1 MSTGISIPTLDLIII
16 VAYLVGILA
25 VGIWVVRRQ
34 KMTSNSYFLAGRS
47 LNWAFVG
54 AALFASN
61 ISTIHLVGLAAAGY
75 RDGIVQGNFEWMAAF
90 LLIILGL
97 VFAPFYFKNKIST
110 LPEFLERRYS
120 GASRSF
126 LAFLA
131 IIGAL
136 FMHIGIS
143 LYAGAVVFENFFG
156 IDKWYS
162 IIIISVITS
171 IYTVLGGLK
180 SVVVTETIQTVIL
193 IVGASVMAIIA
204 IFALPDKGI
213 TTMAELK
220 EALRPDQL
228 VLLRSAESSPN
239 LPWYSILLGYP
250 VIGLWYW
257 CADQTIVQ
265 RVLGARSLRD
275 AQIGPIF
282 AGFIKILPVFI
293 MVIPGILAYALFSD
307 IIGDNA
313 NDALPVL
320 ITQLLPTGLKGLLS
334 AALMAALM
342 STIAAA
348 LNSSA
353 TLVSVDIVQRARP
366 KTTDSQQVR
375 IGRWT
380 AIIVM
385 LLAIAWSPMIERF
398 RSIFDAINTILS
410 VLAPPIAVVF
420 IWGVFWKRGTKQAS
434 LATIISG
441 FVLGA
446 LVFLIDFPA
455 FEGIF
460 GEGVKPITDNL
471 GIPYMMQ
478 GWWLFVLLSTLYVIV
493 SLLTPRPDP
502 EKIKDLVF
510 DKPLHFLTKGK
521 ITGWSDPRILSAI
534 LFVVMIILYA
544 LFS

>member
-1 MSTGISIPTLDLIII
+1 
-16 VAYLVGILA
+16 
-25 VGIWVVRRQ
+25 
-34 KMTSNSYFLAGRS
+34 
-47 LNWAFVG
+47 
-54 AALFASN
+54 
-61 ISTIHLVGLAAAGY
+61 
-75 RDGIVQGNFEWMAAF
+75 
-90 LLIILGL
+90 
-97 VFAPFYFKNKIST
+97 
-110 LPEFLERRYS
+110 RYS

-126 LAFLA
+126 LAFLS

-143 LYAGAVVFENFFG
+143 LYAGAVVFETFFG

-162 IIIISVITS
+162 IVLISLITS
-171 IYTVLGGLK
+171 IYTVIGGLK
-180 SVVVTETIQTVIL
+180 SVVITETIQTIIL
-193 IVGASVMAIIA
+193 ILGSSIMAVIA

-213 TTMAELK
+213 HTLAQLK

-228 VLLRSAESSPN
+228 VLLRSAESNPS
-239 LPWYSILLGYP
+239 LPWYSIILGYP

-265 RVLGARSLRD
+265 RVLGAKSLRD

-307 IIGDNA
+307 VIGDNA
-313 NDALPVL
+313 NEALPVL
-320 ITQLLPTGLKGLLS
+320 ITKLLPTGLKGLMS

-353 TLVSVDIVQRARP
+353 TLVSVDIVKRIRP
-366 KTTDSQQVR
+366 KTTDRQQVK
-375 IGRWT
+375 IGRWAAVT
-380 AIIVM
+380 VM

-420 IWGVFWKRGTKQAS
+420 IWGVFWKRGTKEAS
-434 LATIISG
+434 LVTIITG
-441 FVLGA
+441 FIVGA
-446 LVFLIDFPA
+446 LVFMIDFPA
-455 FEGIF
+455 FQGIF

-478 GWWLFVLLSTLYVIV
+478 GWWLFVFLSLLYVVV
-493 SLLTPRPDP
+493 SFSTPKPDP
-502 EKIKDLVF
+502 EKIKGLVF
-510 DKPLHFLTKGK
+510 DKPFHFLTKGK
-521 ITGWSDPRILSAI
+521 ITGWSDPRILSGI
-534 LFVVMIILYA
+534 LVVIMIILYSI
-544 LFS
+544 FS

>member
-1 MSTGISIPTLDLIII
+1 MNGGIAIPFLDLVII
-16 VAYLVGILA
+16 VLYLIGILA

-47 LNWAFVG
+47 LNWAVVG

-75 RDGIVQGNFEWMAAF
+75 RDGMVQGNFEWMAAF
-90 LLIILGL
+90 LLIVLGL
-97 VFAPFYFKNKIST
+97 IFAPFYFKNKIST

-131 IIGAL
+131 LVGAL

-156 IDKWYS
+156 IDKWFS
-162 IIIISVITS
+162 IILISVITS
-171 IYTVLGGLK
+171 VYTVLGGLK

-193 IVGASVMAIIA
+193 ILGASVMAIIA

-213 TTMAELK
+213 TTFAELK

-239 LPWYSILLGYP
+239 LPWYSIILGYP

-293 MVIPGILAYALFSD
+293 MVVPGILAYALFKD

-313 NDALPVL
+313 NEALPVL

-334 AALMAALM
+334 AALLAALM

-353 TLVSVDIVQRARP
+353 TLVSVDIVKRARP
-366 KTTDSQQVR
+366 NTSDDQLVR

-380 AIIVM
+380 AVVVM

-434 LATIISG
+434 LITIVTG
-441 FVLGA
+441 FIIGT
-446 LVFLIDFPA
+446 LVFMVDFPA

-478 GWWLFVLLSTLYVIV
+478 GWWLFVILSFLFVVV
-493 SLLTPRPDP
+493 SWLTPKPDP
-502 EKIKDLVF
+502 EKIKGLVF

-521 ITGWSDPRILSAI
+521 IEGWSDPRILSLI
-534 LFVVMIILYA
+534 LVIVMVILYS

>member
-1 MSTGISIPTLDLIII
+1 MSNLKIPTLDFIIII
-16 VAYLVGILA
+16 VYLIGILV
-25 VGIWVVRRQ
+25 VGIWVVRKQ
-34 KMTSNSYFLAGRS
+34 KMTTSSYFLAGRS

-75 RDGIVQGNFEWMAAF
+75 RDGMVQGNFEWMASF
-90 LLIILGL
+90 LLVLLGL

-110 LPEFLERRYS
+110 LPEFLEKRYG
-120 GASRSF
+120 GASRSL

-143 LYAGAVVFENFFG
+143 LYAGAVVFETFFG
-156 IDKWYS
+156 IDKWFS

-180 SVVVTETIQTVIL
+180 SVVITETIQTVIL
-193 IVGASVMAIIA
+193 ILGAGIMAVIA
-204 IFALPDKGI
+204 VFALPDRGI
-213 TTMAELK
+213 NSLAELK
-220 EALRPDQL
+220 EVLRPDQL

-239 LPWYSILLGYP
+239 LPWYSIILGYP
-250 VIGLWYW
+250 VIGIWYW

-265 RVLGARSLRD
+265 RVLGAKSQRD

-313 NDALPVL
+313 NNTLPVL
-320 ITQLLPTGLKGLLS
+320 ITELLPTGLKGLLS
-334 AALMAALM
+334 AALLAALM

-353 TLVSVDIVQRARP
+353 TLVSVDIVKRIRP

-375 IGRWT
+375 IGRYT
-380 AIIVM
+380 AIAVM
-385 LLAIAWSPMIERF
+385 ILAIAWSPMIERF
-398 RSIFDAINTILS
+398 RSIFDAINTILA

-420 IWGVFWKRGTKQAS
+420 LFGVFSKRGTKEAS
-434 LATIISG
+434 FITIVTG
-441 FVLGA
+441 FILGA
-446 LVFLIDFPA
+446 IAFTIDFPA
-455 FEGIF
+455 FGD
-460 GEGVKPITDNL
+460 VKIITENW

-478 GWWLFVLLSTLYVIV
+478 GWWLFVILTVVYFTVSYV
-493 SLLTPRPDP
+493 TPKPRPDQL
-502 EKIKDLVF
+502 ENLTL
-510 DKPLHFLTKGK
+510 DKPWSFLTQGK
-521 ITGWSDPRILSAI
+521 ITGISDPRVLSGILI
-534 LFVVMIILYA
+534 VIMIILYSI
-544 LFS
+544 FS

>member
-1 MSTGISIPTLDLIII
+1 MSKINIPLADLIII
-16 VAYLVGILA
+16 IVYLVGILG
-25 VGIWVVRRQ
+25 VGIWVVRKQ
-34 KMTSNSYFLAGRS
+34 KMTSNAYFLAGRS
-47 LNWAFVG
+47 LNWVFIG

-75 RDGIVQGNFEWMAAF
+75 RDGMVQGNFEWMATF
-90 LLIILGL
+90 LLILLGL
-97 VFAPFYFKNKIST
+97 VFAPFYFRNKIST

-156 IDKWYS
+156 INKWYS
-162 IIIISVITS
+162 IIIISMITS

-193 IVGASVMAIIA
+193 ILGAGIMAVIA

-213 TTMAELK
+213 HSMADLK

-239 LPWYSILLGYP
+239 LPWYSIILGYP

-265 RVLGARSLRD
+265 RVLGARSERD
-275 AQIGPIF
+275 AMLGPIF

-293 MVIPGILAYALFSD
+293 MVIPGILAYALFKD

-313 NDALPVL
+313 NEALPVL
-320 ITQLLPTGLKGLLS
+320 ITQLLPTGLKGVLS
-334 AALMAALM
+334 AALLAALM

-353 TLVSVDIVQRARP
+353 TLVSVDIVKRIRP
-366 KTTDSQQVR
+366 KTTDSQQVT

-380 AIIVM
+380 AVIVM
-385 LLAIAWSPMIERF
+385 LLAIAWSPMIEQF
-398 RSIFDAINTILS
+398 RSIFDAINVILS

-420 IWGVFWKRGTKQAS
+420 LWGVFSKRGTKEAS
-434 LATIISG
+434 LVTIITG
-441 FVLGA
+441 FFLGA
-446 LVFLIDFPA
+446 TVFLVDFPA
-455 FEGIF
+455 FPGVF
-460 GEGVKPITDNL
+460 GEGVKPITDTL

-478 GWWLFVLLSTLYVIV
+478 GWWLFVILTILYFIV
-493 SLLTPRPDP
+493 SYLTPRPDP
-502 EKIKDLVF
+502 EKIKGLVL
-510 DKPLHFLTKGK
+510 DRPLSFLF
-521 ITGWSDPRILSAI
+521 TGRIERVSDPRVLSGILI
-534 LFVVMIILYA
+534 IIMIILY
-544 LFS
+544 LIFS

>member
-1 MSTGISIPTLDLIII
+1 MNGGISIPILDLAIII
-16 VAYLVGILA
+16 VYLLGILT
-25 VGIWVVRRQ
+25 VGIWVVRKQ

-75 RDGIVQGNFEWMAAF
+75 RDGMVQGNFEWMAAF
-90 LLIILGL
+90 LLIVLGL

-120 GASRSF
+120 GASRTF

-143 LYAGAVVFENFFG
+143 LYAGAVVFETFFG
-156 IDKWYS
+156 IDKWVS

-171 IYTVLGGLK
+171 IYTVMGGLK
-180 SVVVTETIQTVIL
+180 AVVITETIQTVIL
-193 IVGASVMAIIA
+193 ILGAGIMAVIA
-204 IFALPDKGI
+204 VLALPDKGI
-213 TTMAELK
+213 NSYAELK
-220 EALRPDQL
+220 EVLRPDQM
-228 VLLRSAESSPN
+228 VLLRSAESNPS
-239 LPWYSILLGYP
+239 LPWYSIILGYP

-293 MVIPGILAYALFSD
+293 MVVPGILAYALFSD

-313 NDALPVL
+313 NEALPVL

-353 TLVSVDIVQRARP
+353 TLVSVDIVKRIRP
-366 KTTDSQQVR
+366 KTTDRQQVN

-380 AIIVM
+380 AVAVM

-434 LATIISG
+434 LITIITG
-441 FVLGA
+441 FIVGA
-446 LVFLIDFPA
+446 LVFMIDFPA

-478 GWWLFVLLSTLYVIV
+478 GWWLFVFLSCVYVLV
-493 SLLTPRPDP
+493 SFLTPRPDP
-502 EKIKDLVF
+502 EKIKGLVF

-521 ITGWSDPRILSAI
+521 ITGWTDPRVLSGILV
-534 LFVVMIILYA
+534 VVMIILYS

>member
-1 MSTGISIPTLDLIII
+1 MNGGINIPILDLAIII
-16 VAYLVGILA
+16 IYLLGILA
-25 VGIWVVRRQ
+25 VGVWVVRKQ
-34 KMTSNSYFLAGRS
+34 KMTSSSYFLAGRS

-75 RDGIVQGNFEWMAAF
+75 RDGMVQGNFEWMATF
-90 LLIILGL
+90 LLILLGL

-110 LPEFLERRYS
+110 LPEFLEKRYG
-120 GASRSF
+120 GASRSL

-143 LYAGAVVFENFFG
+143 LYAGAVVFETFFG

-162 IIIISVITS
+162 IIIISLITS

-180 SVVVTETIQTVIL
+180 SVVITETIQTVIL
-193 IVGASVMAIIA
+193 ILGASIMAGIA

-213 TTMAELK
+213 HSLAELK
-220 EALRPDQL
+220 AVLRPDQL

-250 VIGLWYW
+250 VIGIWYW

-265 RVLGARSLRD
+265 RVLGAKSQRD

-293 MVIPGILAYALFSD
+293 MVIPGILAYALFGD

-313 NDALPVL
+313 NNALPVL
-320 ITQLLPTGLKGLLS
+320 ITELLPTGLKGLLS

-353 TLVSVDIVQRARP
+353 TLVSVDIVKRARP
-366 KTTDSQQVR
+366 QTTDKQQVT

-380 AIIVM
+380 AVAVM
-385 LLAIAWSPMIERF
+385 ILAIAWSPMIERF
-398 RSIFDAINTILS
+398 RSIFDAINTILA

-420 IWGVFWKRGTKQAS
+420 LYGVFSKRGTKEAS
-434 LATIISG
+434 FVTIVMG
-441 FVLGA
+441 FILGA
-446 LVFLIDFPA
+446 IAFMIDFPA
-455 FEGIF
+455 FGD
-460 GEGVKPITDNL
+460 VKIITENW

-478 GWWLFVLLSTLYVIV
+478 GWWLFVILSVVYFTV
-493 SLLTPRPDP
+493 SYLTPKPRPDQ
-502 EKIKDLVF
+502 IDLF
-510 DKPLHFLTKGK
+510 TLDNPLSFITKGK
-521 ITGWSDPRILSAI
+521 ITGISDPRILSAI
-534 LFVVMIILYA
+534 LIVIMIILYSI
-544 LFS
+544 FS

>member
-1 MSTGISIPTLDLIII
+1 MNGGISIPFLDLAIII
-16 VAYLVGILA
+16 LYLVGILL
-25 VGIWVVRRQ
+25 VGVWVARRQ

-47 LNWAFVG
+47 LNWAVVG

-75 RDGIVQGNFEWMAAF
+75 RDGMVQGNFEWMAAF
-90 LLIILGL
+90 LLIVLGL

-126 LAFLA
+126 LAFMA
-131 IIGAL
+131 IVGAL

-162 IIIISVITS
+162 IIIISIITS
-171 IYTVLGGLK
+171 IYTVMGGLK
-180 SVVVTETIQTVIL
+180 SVVVTETIQTIVL
-193 IVGASVMAIIA
+193 IGGASILAIIA
-204 IFALPDKGI
+204 VFALPDKGI
-213 TTMAELK
+213 STMAELK

-239 LPWYSILLGYP
+239 LPWYSIILGYP

-265 RVLGARSLRD
+265 RVLGAKTLRD

-293 MVIPGILAYALFSD
+293 MVVPGILAYALFSD

-313 NDALPVL
+313 NDTLPVL
-320 ITQLLPTGLKGLLS
+320 INQLLPTGLKGVLT
-334 AALMAALM
+334 AALLAALM

-353 TLVSVDIVQRARP
+353 TLVSVDIVKRIRP
-366 KTTDSQQVR
+366 KTNDQQLVR

-380 AIIVM
+380 AIVVM

-410 VLAPPIAVVF
+410 VLAPPIAVIF

-434 LATIISG
+434 LVTIITG
-441 FVLGA
+441 FIAGA
-446 LVFLIDFPA
+446 LVFMVDFPA

-478 GWWLFVLLSTLYVIV
+478 GWWLFVFLSTIYVIV
-493 SLLTPRPDP
+493 SLLTPKPDR
-502 EKIKDLVF
+502 EKIKGLVF
-510 DKPLHFLTKGK
+510 EKPIHVLTKGK

-534 LFVVMIILYA
+534 LFVIMICLYFI
-544 LFS
+544 FS

>member
-1 MSTGISIPTLDLIII
+1 MNGGISIPFLDLAIII
-16 VAYLVGILA
+16 LYLVGILL
-25 VGIWVVRRQ
+25 VGVWVARRQ

-47 LNWAFVG
+47 LNWAVVG

-75 RDGIVQGNFEWMAAF
+75 RDGMVQGNFEWMAAF
-90 LLIILGL
+90 LLIVLGL

-110 LPEFLERRYS
+110 LPEFLEKRYS

-131 IIGAL
+131 IVGAL

-162 IIIISVITS
+162 IIIISIITS
-171 IYTVLGGLK
+171 IYTVMGGLK
-180 SVVVTETIQTVIL
+180 SVVVTETIQTIVL
-193 IVGASVMAIIA
+193 IGGASILAIIA
-204 IFALPDKGI
+204 VLALPDKGI
-213 TTMAELK
+213 TSMAELK

-239 LPWYSILLGYP
+239 LPWYSIILGYP

-265 RVLGARSLRD
+265 RVLGAKTLRD

-293 MVIPGILAYALFSD
+293 MVVPGILAYALFSD

-313 NDALPVL
+313 NDTLPVL
-320 ITQLLPTGLKGLLS
+320 INQLLPTGLKGILT
-334 AALMAALM
+334 AALLAALM

-353 TLVSVDIVQRARP
+353 TLVSVDIVKRIKP
-366 KTTDSQQVR
+366 LTTDRQLVR

-410 VLAPPIAVVF
+410 VLAPPIAVIF

-434 LATIISG
+434 LVTIITG
-441 FVLGA
+441 FIAGA
-446 LVFLIDFPA
+446 LVFMIDFPA

-460 GEGVKPITDNL
+460 GEGVKPITETL

-478 GWWLFVLLSTLYVIV
+478 GWWLFVFLSTIYVIV
-493 SLLTPRPDP
+493 SLLTPKPDP
-502 EKIKDLVF
+502 EKIKGLVF
-510 DKPLHFLTKGK
+510 EKPIHVLTKGK
-521 ITGWSDPRILSAI
+521 ITGWTDPRILSAI
-534 LFVVMIILYA
+534 LFVIMIILYFI
-544 LFS
+544 FS

>member
-1 MSTGISIPTLDLIII
+1 MNGSISIPFLDLAIII
-16 VAYLVGILA
+16 LYLAGILLVG
-25 VGIWVVRRQ
+25 VWVARRQ

-47 LNWAFVG
+47 LNWAVVG

-75 RDGIVQGNFEWMAAF
+75 RDGMVQGNFEWMAAF
-90 LLIILGL
+90 LLIVLGL

-131 IIGAL
+131 IVGAL

-171 IYTVLGGLK
+171 IYTVMGGLK
-180 SVVVTETIQTVIL
+180 SVVITETIQTIVL
-193 IVGASVMAIIA
+193 IGGASILAIIA
-204 IFALPDKGI
+204 VFALPDKGI

-220 EALRPDQL
+220 DALRPDQL

-239 LPWYSILLGYP
+239 LPWYSIILGYP

-265 RVLGARSLRD
+265 RVLGAKTLRD

-293 MVIPGILAYALFSD
+293 MVVPGILAYALFSD

-313 NDALPVL
+313 NDTLPVL
-320 ITQLLPTGLKGLLS
+320 INQLLPTGLKGLLT
-334 AALMAALM
+334 AALLAALM

-353 TLVSVDIVQRARP
+353 TLVSVDIVQRIRP
-366 KTTDSQQVR
+366 KTSDQQLVR

-380 AIIVM
+380 AIVVM

-410 VLAPPIAVVF
+410 VLAPPIAVIF

-434 LATIISG
+434 LITIITG
-441 FVLGA
+441 FIAGA
-446 LVFLIDFPA
+446 LVFLIDFPV

-460 GEGVKPITDNL
+460 GEGVKPITETL

-478 GWWLFVLLSTLYVIV
+478 GWWLFVFLSTLYVIV

-502 EKIKDLVF
+502 EKIKGLVF
-510 DKPLHFLTKGK
+510 EKPIHVLTKGK
-521 ITGWSDPRILSAI
+521 ITGWSDPRILSGI
-534 LFVVMIILYA
+534 LFVIMIILYFI
-544 LFS
+544 FS

>member
-1 MSTGISIPTLDLIII
+1 MHSAISIPLLDLLIII
-16 VAYLVGILA
+16 VYLIGILA
-25 VGIWVVRRQ
+25 VGVWVVRHQ

-47 LNWAFVG
+47 LNWALVG

-75 RDGIVQGNFEWMAAF
+75 RDGIVQGNFEWMATF
-90 LLIILGL
+90 LLVILGL

-110 LPEFLERRYS
+110 LPEFLEKRYD

-131 IIGAL
+131 IVGAL

-156 IDKWYS
+156 IDKWFS
-162 IIIISVITS
+162 ILIISLITS
-171 IYTVLGGLK
+171 IYTVMGGLK

-193 IVGASVMAIIA
+193 ILGASVMAVFA
-204 IFALPDKGI
+204 VLALPDKGI
-213 TTMAELK
+213 HSLAELK

-239 LPWYSILLGYP
+239 LPWYSIILGYP

-265 RVLGARSLRD
+265 RVLGARSLKD
-275 AQIGPIF
+275 AQTGPIF

-293 MVIPGILAYALFSD
+293 MVIPGILAYALFKD
-307 IIGDNA
+307 MIGENA
-313 NDALPVL
+313 NDTLPVL

-334 AALMAALM
+334 AALLAALM

-353 TLVSVDIVQRARP
+353 TLVSVDIVKRIRP
-366 KTTDSQQVR
+366 QTTDRQQVR

-380 AIIVM
+380 AVIVM

-420 IWGVFWKRGTKQAS
+420 IWGVFWKRGTRQAS
-434 LATIISG
+434 LVTIISG
-441 FVLGA
+441 FILGA

-460 GEGVKPITDNL
+460 GEGVKPITDVL

-478 GWWLFVLLSTLYVIV
+478 GWWLFVLLSTLYVLV
-493 SLLTPRPDP
+493 SLVTPAPDP
-502 EKIKDLVF
+502 DRIRDLVF

-521 ITGWSDPRILSAI
+521 ITGWSDPRVLSAI
-534 LFVVMIILYA
+534 LIIIMIILYSV
-544 LFS
+544 FS